1 MGCCQDKDFQISDEQ
16 AKEAGS
22 EGGTRNTPGCPGSW
36 EWGLDHPEVGLGKV
50 ELSGL
55 ASSQALM
62 RTRGSNGIAGRTKVF

>member
-1 MGCCQDKDFQISDEQ
+1 MGCCQDKDFQTSDEQ

-22 EGGTRNTPGCPGSW
+22 EGGTRDTPGGPGSW
-36 EWGLDHPEVGLGKV
+36 EGGLDHQEVGLGRV

-62 RTRGSNGIAGRTKVF
+62 RSRWSNEIAGRTKVF